1 MVKKDTYEEYKNSL
15 LNIARLT
22 HKDNSI
28 LINFEVVGTT
38 CYNRVYYIQRD
49 GSKDLL
55 KEEVFNVDEMF
66 YQEFLEKFINEYYG
80 NMDIAF
86 SDNINMNE
94 DDLYTYRVVTEDND
108 MLSVDGI
115 SLEYAK
121 SLMKL
126 VNIDSNNNVLENEKA
141 LATWNITAILICG
154 ISLSFMILSLI
165 LG

>member
-1 MVKKDTYEEYKNSL
+1 MLNKEKYEEYKNSL

-28 LINFEVVGTT
+28 LIDFSIVGNE
-38 CYNRVYYIQRD
+38 CFNNVNYIQRD
-49 GSKDLL
+49 GTKDLL
-55 KEEVFNVDEMF
+55 EKESFVVDDDF
-66 YQEFLEKFINEYYG
+66 YDEFLEKFICEYYS

-86 SDNINMNE
+86 NDSIDINE
-94 DDLYTYRVVTEDND
+94 DGLYTYRVITEDND

-121 SLMKL
+121 HLMRMINKKN
-126 VNIDSNNNVLENEKA
+126 NILDNEKA
-141 LATWNITAILICG
+141 LATWNITTFLVCG
-154 ISLSFMILSLI
+154 IGLSFIFLSLI